1 MILPVYLFYGA
12 YKGEKNMYRIY
23 GKKRNMEYE
32 MIKITEQLEE
42 AQWIVNHNTQYLNI
56 LVIKR
61 EKNTDEVI
69 YLENQEIQNKP
80 KTKTLGINIRGKNE
94 YR

>member
-1 MILPVYLFYGA
+1 
-12 YKGEKNMYRIY
+12 MYRIY
-23 GKKRNMEYE
+23 GKKRNWEYE

-61 EKNTDEVI
+61 EKNSDEVI
-69 YLENQEIQNKP
+69 YLEKQEIQNKP
-80 KTKTLGINIRGKNE
+80 KVKTLTKNFK
-94 YR
+94 

>member
-1 MILPVYLFYGA
+1 
-12 YKGEKNMYRIY
+12 MYRIY
-23 GKKRNMEYE
+23 GKKRNWEYE

-69 YLENQEIQNKP
+69 YLEKQEKQYRP
-80 KTKTLGINIRGKNE
+80 KTKTLRKK
-94 YR
+94 

>member
-1 MILPVYLFYGA
+1 
-12 YKGEKNMYRIY
+12 MYRIY
-23 GKKRNMEYE
+23 GKKRNWEYE

-61 EKNTDEVI
+61 EKNADEVI
-69 YLENQEIQNKP
+69 YLEKQEIQYKP
-80 KTKTLGINIRGKNE
+80 KAKTLTKNFK
-94 YR
+94 

>member
-1 MILPVYLFYGA
+1 
-12 YKGEKNMYRIY
+12 MYRIY
-23 GKKRNMEYE
+23 GKKINWEYE

-69 YLENQEIQNKP
+69 YLEKQEQEIQYKP
-80 KTKTLGINIRGKNE
+80 KTKTLRKK
-94 YR
+94 

>member
-1 MILPVYLFYGA
+1 
-12 YKGEKNMYRIY
+12 MYRIY
-23 GKKRNMEYE
+23 GKKRNCEYE

-42 AQWIVNHNTQYLNI
+42 AQWIVNHNTQYINI

-69 YLENQEIQNKP
+69 YLQEIQNKP
-80 KTKTLGINIRGKNE
+80 KIKTLGINIRGKK
-94 YR
+94 

>member
-1 MILPVYLFYGA
+1 
-12 YKGEKNMYRIY
+12 MYRIY

-32 MIKITEQLEE
+32 IIKITEQLEE

-69 YLENQEIQNKP
+69 YLEKQETQNKP
-80 KTKTLGINIRGKNE
+80 KTKRLGINIRGKK
-94 YR
+94 

>member
-1 MILPVYLFYGA
+1 
-12 YKGEKNMYRIY
+12 MYRIY
-23 GKKRNMEYE
+23 GKKRNWEYE

-61 EKNTDEVI
+61 EKNADEVI
-69 YLENQEIQNKP
+69 YLEKQEIQNKS
-80 KTKTLGINIRGKNE
+80 KTKTLTKNFK
-94 YR
+94 